1 MVLCLLLALS
11 PHFLWLM
18 LFSDA
23 RGQSLLPDDWALLA
37 HQGAVA
43 ALVSMRAGRTDAM
56 EKAQAVVSK

>member
-1 MVLCLLLALS
+1 M
-11 PHFLWLM
+11 
-18 LFSDA
+18 FSDA
-23 RGQSLLPDDWALLA
+23 GGQRLLPDDWALLA